1 MMASIRP
8 ILIHFGTI
16 KKYIVYF
23 VMMNWGINRII
34 VMSTVFVVGAT
45 LTAAILVSPVVTPM
59 TASAFALDENMTG
72 AKIIQE

>member
-1 MMASIRP
+1 
-8 ILIHFGTI
+8 
-16 KKYIVYF
+16 
-23 VMMNWGINRII
+23 MMNWGINRII

-72 AKIIQE
+72 GENYTGGIMTSSSMAGSGVAIPPPTMTP